1 MTREVVIE
9 PVTRIEGHAKVV
21 IHLDE
26 EGNVSDARVHVLE
39 LRGFEKFCLGRPAE
53 EMPQITT
60 RICGVC
66 PWAHHLASA
75 KAVDAAFGVKIP
87 KAAQKL
93 RELSYMA
100 EMAADRILHFYF
112 LSGPDFIMGPEADYR
127 ERNVMGIAKKF
138 PDLAR
143 RAVRARHLGTLM
155 TEIVAGKAVHPV
167 AAVTGGF
174 GKALKNEEKDR
185 VLKMA
190 KEVHDFAIFSMKFAK
205 ENLFPS
211 YMEMM
216 KNLAVFNTGFLGTV
230 AEDGAMNFYDG
241 KLRMMNPDGSYE
253 DFKPENYLNYISEK
267 VEPWTYMKIPYQ
279 KRAGKLSMDPGNPVG
294 VYRVNAL
301 ARVNVAD
308 KIPTPLAQEE
318 LEDFRRLFGRPAQ
331 PTLLFHW
338 ARLIELL
345 YATERLLELLDDPVI
360 LSREIRVPV
369 KPAAGRGVGVVEAS
383 RGTLIHDY
391 ETDGN
396 GMIKDVNLIVATV
409 QNNAAMNISVKM
421 ADRRFIEKGIYD
433 PGILNKVEMVIRP
446 YDPCLS
452 CGTHDMPG
460 RIAMKLDIVDSRGHQ
475 VQSFTNYQ

>member
-21 IHLDE
+21 IQLDE

-112 LSGPDFIMGPEADYR
+112 LSGPDFIMGPEVDYR

-155 TEIVAGKAVHPV
+155 TEIIAGKAVHPV

-174 GKALKNEEKDR
+174 GKALKRKI
-185 VLKMA
+185 LPLIC
-190 KEVHDFAIFSMKFAK
+190 HHC
-205 ENLFPS
+205 
-211 YMEMM
+211 
-216 KNLAVFNTGFLGTV
+216 LA
-230 AEDGAMNFYDG
+230 
-241 KLRMMNPDGSYE
+241 
-253 DFKPENYLNYISEK
+253 
-267 VEPWTYMKIPYQ
+267 
-279 KRAGKLSMDPGNPVG
+279 
-294 VYRVNAL
+294 
-301 ARVNVAD
+301 
-308 KIPTPLAQEE
+308 
-318 LEDFRRLFGRPAQ
+318 
-331 PTLLFHW
+331 
-338 ARLIELL
+338 
-345 YATERLLELLDDPVI
+345 
-360 LSREIRVPV
+360 
-369 KPAAGRGVGVVEAS
+369 
-383 RGTLIHDY
+383 
-391 ETDGN
+391 
-396 GMIKDVNLIVATV
+396 
-409 QNNAAMNISVKM
+409 
-421 ADRRFIEKGIYD
+421 
-433 PGILNKVEMVIRP
+433 
-446 YDPCLS
+446 
-452 CGTHDMPG
+452 
-460 RIAMKLDIVDSRGHQ
+460 
-475 VQSFTNYQ
+475 